1 MSRATDSELVE
12 AWRETL
18 REFEASGLSQRA
30 FCEAEDLSLSTF
42 GYWRRKLEGMR
53 EPEEVRFFPLDFLK
67 GGQGGEGVNL
77 VVELPGGV
85 VMRFSGLAR

>member
-1 MSRATDSELVE
+1 MSRTADPELVA

-18 REFEASGLSQRA
+18 RQFEASGLSQRA

-42 GYWRRKLEGMR
+42 GYWRRKLEGTR
-53 EPEEVRFFPLDFLK
+53 EPQEVRFYPLEFLQ
-67 GGQGGEGVNL
+67 GGREGEGVNL